1 MEAEGNSMNYFYE
14 WVNYDKNIPGRIL
27 MQDKPGW
34 RCNTTPHWHP
44 ELEFVYMI
52 EGSLRVCIDGIEQ
65 TIPSG
70 DFYFCN
76 TKVIHSTATPEST
89 AHYKYIVL
97 QLSHSFLLQF
107 HDDCVFDIH
116 RNAAYDKLKKQLQRL
131 VCLSE
136 QDTAQY
142 SYNFVDIEKNK
153 VLLEICQI
161 LLENCILSSTSILK
175 GTDFTGYAKK
185 VMEYICEHYN
195 QKLSL
200 QSLAELVG
208 LSPQYLSKYFRKA
221 TSMCLT
227 RYINLI
233 RLEHSNKCLT
243 DQNMNISDIALSNGF
258 PDVKTYV
265 RICKSVYGMTP
276 SALRKKIPLI

>member
-1 MEAEGNSMNYFYE
+1 MNYYYE
-14 WVNYDKNIPGRIL
+14 WVKYDKNIPGRIL

-52 EGSLRVCIDGIEQ
+52 EGSLQVCIDGTEQ
-65 TIPSG
+65 TIQSG

-76 TKVIHSTATPEST
+76 AKVIHSTGTPDST

-97 QLSHSFLLQF
+97 QLSHDFLLRF
-107 HDDCVFDIH
+107 HDDCIFSIRRDT
-116 RNAAYDKLKKQLQRL
+116 AYDKLKIQLQHL
-131 VCLSE
+131 VHLSE
-136 QDTAQY
+136 QDASQY
-142 SYNFVDIEKNK
+142 SYNFIDIEKNK

-161 LLENCILSSTSILK
+161 LLEGCILSNTNILK
-175 GTDFTGYAKK
+175 GPDFTGYARR
-185 VMEYICEHYN
+185 VMEYVCEHYT

-221 TSMCLT
+221 TNMCLT

-233 RLEHSNKCLT
+233 RLEHSNKCLLNQT
-243 DQNMNISDIALSNGF
+243 MNISDVALSNGF

-265 RICKSVYGMTP
+265 RTCKSVYGMTP
-276 SALRKKIPLI
+276 SALRKEIWNSATEQVH